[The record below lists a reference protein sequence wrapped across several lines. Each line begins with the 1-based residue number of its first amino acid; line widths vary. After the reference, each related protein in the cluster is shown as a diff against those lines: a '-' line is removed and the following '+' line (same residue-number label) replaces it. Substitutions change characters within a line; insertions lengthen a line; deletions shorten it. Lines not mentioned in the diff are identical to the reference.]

1 MIWIIRHYSIL
12 NLKPVMEDPTL
23 LSCCNVLPIM
33 LYYLANFYFTYYDIN
48 PKTLY
53 HNKHS
58 SVFQSCSRLW
68 RTPLNN
74 FKRLQ
79 CTTLSFFVF
88 LIMISIRRTWY
99 HNGHFSVLKSWN
111 QLWGTR
117 ASVRF
122 FWMLQCPANYFGF
135 WVQSSN
141 IRSK

>member
-1 MIWIIRHYSIL
+1 MLLCHAIINKLQYFLTLVKILTCCSSHTYLANIYLQIYFTYDLDHKRHYSIL

-79 CTTLSFFVF
+79 CTTLSFF
-88 LIMISIRRTWY
+88 
-99 HNGHFSVLKSWN
+99 
-111 QLWGTR
+111 
-117 ASVRF
+117 RF
-122 FWMLQCPANYFGF
+122 FNYDIYPKNLI
-135 WVQSSN
+135 S
-141 IRSK
+141 